1 MEEQSSSL
9 GAAPTPAPKSKAVWI
24 VVAVIVVVVVV
35 LAAAVL
41 GGVFNAGAKAPLRIG
56 TMLSLTG
63 GLSLFGPGDQL
74 GADLAVKEINAAGG
88 VLGQK
93 IEIFHEDDQTNTVA
107 AAAAA
112 SKLVTVNHVNA
123 IVGAQFS
130 GGSLAALP
138 IASDNGV
145 AMVSP
150 SATSVKLSDL
160 TVTKGWFAR
169 TISSDALQGAV
180 AGSYLYKNTTEHI
193 TFKYAN
199 VIVINNA
206 YGNGLGANFKTK
218 FEAYGGKVNRTVVI
232 EEKLSDYSGALDQLF
247 LTNPPVVY
255 FVGYPDTGLTLM
267 KQWQQGLS
275 SNPSWNTQ
283 WVFSEG
289 LDDQV
294 FIDQIHAVGVD
305 VTKVWGTAPAA
316 PISSLYDAFS
326 TRYKAEYFN
335 RTPVL
340 YASHSYDAV
349 YLIALAAQKAG
360 AVDGASIKAHLREVS
375 GPSGTVING
384 GDWSKAVTTI
394 ASGGAINWEGAAGS
408 ENLNT
413 TNDPGV
419 GSYEIWGVNSSFGI
433 TRRAFYTEA
442 LVGSLGTIGGSSVM
456 RSESRSNGFLSGLQ
470 SVAFGRW
477 D

>member
-1 MEEQSSSL
+1 MWPGVTMEEQSSSL

-218 FEAYGGKVNRTVVI
+218 FEAYGGKVNR
-232 EEKLSDYSGALDQLF
+232 
-247 LTNPPVVY
+247 
-255 FVGYPDTGLTLM
+255 
-267 KQWQQGLS
+267 
-275 SNPSWNTQ
+275 
-283 WVFSEG
+283 
-289 LDDQV
+289 QV

-442 LVGSLGTIGGSSVM
+442 LVGSLGT
-456 RSESRSNGFLSGLQ
+456 RSEERRVGKGVRS
-470 SVAFGRW
+470 
-477 D
+477 